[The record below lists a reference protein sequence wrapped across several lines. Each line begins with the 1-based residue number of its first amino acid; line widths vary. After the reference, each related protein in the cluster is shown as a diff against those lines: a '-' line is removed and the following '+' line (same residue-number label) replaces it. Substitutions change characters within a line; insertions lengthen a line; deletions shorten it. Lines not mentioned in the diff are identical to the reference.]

1 MANIL
6 VAGARGGVGRQ
17 VVKELIARNHNVRS
31 LFRDKTRLDSFD
43 GRPNEIFVAD
53 ARDRAALNN
62 SCKNVEVV
70 ISTLGASLQLAL
82 TKDKGNYWAVD
93 YQANKNL
100 LEVAAQAG
108 VRKFI
113 YVSTFGAE
121 TMKGVAYFDAHAAFE
136 QELKKSELDYA
147 ILRPTGI
154 FYIFAEFI
162 KLARRGIIPLI
173 GDGSARTNPVAE
185 ADLARLCVDAIDAN
199 WKEQDIGGPENFT
212 RREIAEMCF
221 QALGKKPRFIRYPVG
236 VIKTMIQP
244 VRWFDRRLYEFLAF
258 GVLVNTVDVI
268 APAMGTNKLE
278 NYLRHLTAGD

>member
-62 SCKNVEVV
+62 SCENVEVV

-82 TKDKGNYWAVD
+82 TKNKGDYWAVD

-100 LEVAAQAG
+100 LAVAVQAG

-121 TMKGVAYFDAHAAFE
+121 AMKGVAYFDAHAAFE
-136 QELKKSELDYA
+136 QELKKSGLDYA

-154 FYIFAEFI
+154 FYIFEEFI

-173 GDGSARTNPVAE
+173 GAGSARTNPVDE

-199 WKEQDIGGPENFT
+199 WKEQDIGGPETFT

-258 GVLVNTVDVI
+258 GVLVNTVDGI
-268 APAMGTNKLE
+268 APAIGTNKLG